1 MKTLRYRSILTAALL
16 TGSLLLAACSDDPTE
31 MRPERLFRP
40 TNLSGES
47 TLNTIE
53 LSWVTV
59 PDAKSYTIEY
69 STDPSFTEDVK
80 SVTVEG
86 AKTGIYTF
94 TGLEFY
100 TDYYFRIT
108 ANSAVEGVANSQLS
122 VMTKA
127 VRTKQAPTVLNAI
140 TDKGENWITLT
151 WTDEYPV
158 SKIVLTSSTDETFS
172 AEYDISTNE
181 TRMLKIENLEPLAYT
196 ATIYSAEGIALNSQ
210 EANLLAP
217 LMAVADED
225 IATNSVVLRWKEG
238 FAVTKIELA
247 EEASPSNIQ
256 ELIIPDATAGSIT
269 AENLKALTRYTA
281 KIYVGETPCNTVSF
295 RTWHEI
301 PAGAIEVGASDDL
314 FATIEGAADGAV
326 LLLPAGSSY
335 TYDSDDAFVFTK
347 AITLMSASPASLPT
361 ITMNKESK
369 ANGDIDHLRFIGV
382 NLVSGGTSYFIN
394 VPNTSSE
401 TLNLN
406 EFFIS
411 DCVVSGFG
419 RSILRSQ
426 KTSNQTIG
434 TIVMDNCVVN
444 NAFEASQNYGVF
456 HFQGATGDLMPT
468 SYSITNSTFN
478 GMLSIINHGKLSS
491 GCGSATNVSIANCT
505 FYKLGDGSSTG
516 RYFIDMTANS
526 ASDNI
531 SINSCIFGQL
541 NNGKSYKGVRAAN
554 VSSSNTYYASDFSTS
569 GNSIPSVNT
578 LSETSAQIFSD
589 PENGVF
595 TLINQQLID
604 AKAGDPR
611 WR

>member
-1 MKTLRYRSILTAALL
+1 
-16 TGSLLLAACSDDPTE
+16 
-31 MRPERLFRP
+31 
-40 TNLSGES
+40 
-47 TLNTIE
+47 
-53 LSWVTV
+53 
-59 PDAKSYTIEY
+59 
-69 STDPSFTEDVK
+69 
-80 SVTVEG
+80 
-86 AKTGIYTF
+86 
-94 TGLEFY
+94 
-100 TDYYFRIT
+100 
-108 ANSAVEGVANSQLS
+108 
-122 VMTKA
+122 
-127 VRTKQAPTVLNAI
+127 
-140 TDKGENWITLT
+140 
-151 WTDEYPV
+151 
-158 SKIVLTSSTDETFS
+158 
-172 AEYDISTNE
+172 
-181 TRMLKIENLEPLAYT
+181 
-196 ATIYSAEGIALNSQ
+196 
-210 EANLLAP
+210 
-217 LMAVADED
+217 
-225 IATNSVVLRWKEG
+225 
-238 FAVTKIELA
+238 
-247 EEASPSNIQ
+247 
-256 ELIIPDATAGSIT
+256 
-269 AENLKALTRYTA
+269 
-281 KIYVGETPCNTVSF
+281 
-295 RTWHEI
+295 
-301 PAGAIEVGASDDL
+301 
-314 FATIEGAADGAV
+314 
-326 LLLPAGSSY
+326 
-335 TYDSDDAFVFTK
+335 
-347 AITLMSASPASLPT
+347 
-361 ITMNKESK
+361 MNKESK